1 MRFGVLY
8 NIDYHE
14 EVHGS
19 ASRYYGAILDQ
30 VVALEELGYDSVWFG
45 EHHYARYSF
54 GSPATIAVA
63 AAARTSRIRLGTGV
77 SLVPLHHPLRL
88 AEEYAMLDVLSGGRL
103 EYGVGRGFLKSAY
116 DLFGI
121 DAEESILR
129 YREGIEVIRAAWLAA
144 GRAFDAAG
152 PFFPLQ
158 GAECFP
164 PPVQQPHPPIYASGA
179 ATLDNFVWAA
189 RQGLNLA
196 TAFFIPRR
204 DFVRDAIL
212 QYRAELAAAG
222 WDPAEREVL
231 GVIQMYCAETNEE
244 AATRGWTFTEN
255 YLRFFSGLDARN
267 PHQAETYRAYQPS
280 RSGRTM
286 GDLTFEQFDAANLAL
301 IGDPVR
307 VAEKLRWVQEFYAPD
322 GLLLEV
328 AQGAMPPEL
337 VIPTCERFA
346 RHVMPEFR

>member
-54 GSPATIAVA
+54 GSPAAMAVA

-88 AEEYAMLDVLSGGRL
+88 AEEYAMVDVLSGGRL
-103 EYGVGRGFLKSAY
+103 EYGIGRGFLKSAY

-121 DAEESILR
+121 DTEESSRR
-129 YREGIEVIRAAWLAA
+129 YREGAEVIVAAWRAA
-144 GRAFDAAG
+144 GRAFDTVG
-152 PFFPLQ
+152 EFWSLR

-179 ATLDNFVWAA
+179 ATLDSYLWAA
-189 RQGLNLA
+189 RTGLNLA
-196 TAFFIPRR
+196 TAFFIPRQ
-204 DFVRDAIL
+204 DFVRDAIG
-212 QYRAELAAAG
+212 QYRAALAAAG
-222 WDPAEREVL
+222 HDPSTRQVL
-231 GVIQMYCAETNEE
+231 GVIQMYCADTDDE
-244 AATRGWTFTEN
+244 AAREGWEYTKN
-255 YLRFFSGLDARN
+255 YLRFFSGLDSRN
-267 PHQAETYRAYQPS
+267 PHQAMAYDAYRQRA
-280 RSGRTM
+280 SGRTI
-286 GDLTFEQFDAANLAL
+286 GDLTFEQFDRSNLAL
-301 IGDPVR
+301 IGDPEGVI
-307 VAEKLRWVQEFYAPD
+307 EKLRWVQDFYGPD

-328 AQGAMPPEL
+328 AQGAMPPER
-337 VIPTCERFA
+337 VIPVCERFA
-346 RHVMPEFR
+346 RHVMPRFR